1 MKHTKE
7 EWKVEDTTVYALEFE
22 SFYRGEEQMRNRF
35 WAHVYGYRG
44 TPQEE
49 LEANARL
56 MAAAPELLSALQE
69 INRCIEWWN
78 NNQDSPKSALKHFM
92 DRAEMVE
99 EVIKKALGE

>member
-7 EWKVEDTTVYALEFE
+7 EWKVEDTTVYALEFD
-22 SFYRGEEQMRNRF
+22 SWNRGAARTGRLRNRF
-35 WAHVYGYRG
+35 WAHVYGYRD

-69 INRCIEWWN
+69 MMSYIRLES
-78 NNQDSPKSALKHFM
+78 QDMAYNYA
-92 DRAEMVE
+92 RAESA
-99 EVIKKALGE
+99 IKKATGD